1 MSITYNMIIDELM
14 SSKLVY
20 FPKETATSFDGL
32 AGPDAPCEGWEGQG
46 LLLLEDDQGRVLH
59 LLREDPSLHALCVLS
74 ESEKPSPELEST
86 GRCLGVRDAR
96 GLRFVAQRV
105 QSLLQ
110 RIQSWRFT
118 LHDLILRGCG
128 YSELLDASYPL
139 LACPIV
145 MSGIGLQ
152 IVAYTSERLPSEPFV
167 VDALKRGYFDD
178 RAAGHFMEEG
188 MTDLWENIHELTYVE
203 KETSERHYPVVFYV
217 FRIDE
222 HYYLHFTVHLEDRTY
237 SEGLRDMLQILV
249 DAISLHITC
258 NPPSKTLFDDSAAAA
273 LSDLVTHRTKVNRRT
288 LSVFSKAGFREG
300 ESFRLWV
307 VDYGLS
313 RGEQQI
319 AASKALD
326 LVTLGKFQVVVSLV
340 GERAV
345 VLESARVRA
354 GEGEPSAAVSS
365 SFCGA
370 LNRHLTRR
378 RAIGVSSDAFRDYS
392 EIPFAYQQCLAAL
405 KAAMMFDYPCGRS
418 YSFTSAFVD
427 YLLVRSDD
435 DAEFVDACVQRSV
448 VRRIV
453 EEDARNKTND
463 AAMLRTYL
471 LQERH
476 AKESSEMLFVHRN
489 TLTYRMERLQ
499 KRYGFS
505 LDDPI
510 TRLRMLSEFRLL
522 DRKDLR

>member
-1 MSITYNMIIDELM
+1 MIIDELM

-20 FPKETATSFDGL
+20 FPKETATAFDAL
-32 AGPDAPCEGWEGQG
+32 AGPDAPCAEWDAGS
-46 LLLLEDDQGRVLH
+46 LLLLEDGQERALRVL
-59 LLREDPSLHALCVLS
+59 RERPGLHAICVLS
-74 ESEKPSPELEST
+74 DSEKPSPELEST
-86 GRCLGVRDAR
+86 GRCLGVRDSR

-110 RIQSWRFT
+110 RMQSWQLA
-118 LHDLILRGCG
+118 LHDLILGGCG
-128 YSELLDASYPL
+128 YSELLDASDPII
-139 LACPIV
+139 ACPIV

-152 IVAYTSERLPSEPFV
+152 IVACTSDRLPSEPLV
-167 VDALKRGYFDD
+167 VEALKRGYFDD
-178 RAAGHFMEEG
+178 RAAGHFMDEG

-237 SEGLRDMLQILV
+237 SEGLRDTLQILV
-249 DAISLHITC
+249 DAIGLHIRC

-273 LSDLVTHRTKVNRRT
+273 LSDLVTRRTKVNRRT
-288 LSVFSKAGFREG
+288 LSVLSKAGFCEG
-300 ESFRLWV
+300 DRFRLRV

-319 AASKALD
+319 AASRALD
-326 LVTLGKFQVVVSLV
+326 LVALGKFKVVVALV

-345 VLESARVRA
+345 VLESASARSGDA
-354 GEGEPSAAVSS
+354 ASSEPGTP
-365 SFCGA
+365 SFCDA
-370 LNRHLTRR
+370 FNRHLERR
-378 RAIGVSSDAFRDYS
+378 RAVGVSSDAFRDYF

-435 DAEFVDACVQRSV
+435 DAEFVDACVCRSV

-453 EEDARNKTND
+453 DEDARNKTDD

-476 AKESSEMLFVHRN
+476 AKESSESLFVHRN

-505 LDDPI
+505 LDDPAI
-510 TRLRMLSEFRLL
+510 RFRMLSEFRLL